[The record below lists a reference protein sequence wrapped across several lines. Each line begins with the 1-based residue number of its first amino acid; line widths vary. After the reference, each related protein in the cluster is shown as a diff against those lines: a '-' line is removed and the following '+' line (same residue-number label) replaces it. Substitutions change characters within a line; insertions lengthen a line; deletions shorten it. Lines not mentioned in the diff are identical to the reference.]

1 MRDPLSMRVGAT
13 PDREVLIDVHTD
25 ERWTAAELDGEV
37 ERLAARLAGDGVGPG
52 DRVALLAETSPDF
65 VRAVFAVFRLGAT
78 LVPLNA
84 RLEAPEL
91 RAQLDTVDP
100 ARLLCVGETAADAR
114 SVAESVPVRSL
125 DDAATPLGSVAPT
138 AFDAHEW
145 GSGKTC
151 ALLFTSGTT
160 GDPKAVRLTVGNFLA
175 SAAASAAR
183 LGVLPD
189 DRWLCPLSMYHTGGL
204 SIALRSM
211 YYGTC
216 AVIERTPGF
225 DPGRSLD
232 LLARYDCTGV
242 SVVPTMLSRLLDAG
256 EFPESVRFV
265 LTGGAPA
272 DDALVARCEERGVPV
287 CPTYGMTEAASQIA
301 TARPETAFAHE
312 GTVGQP
318 LIGTELTVVGEDG
331 DPLPP
336 GEPGEL
342 VVRGPTVTPGY
353 LDADAT
359 ADAFGPHGLHTGDAG
374 YRDADGRVWVLN
386 RRSDRIVTGGENVHP
401 GEVRDVL
408 RAHPNV
414 ADAAV
419 LGIPDEEWGE
429 RVAALVVPDGD
440 LAPESVRA
448 ACEGTLAG
456 FKHPRTVALVDALP
470 RTASGTVDREAA
482 RDLLLREGTEP

>member
-1 MRDPLSMRVGAT
+1 MRDPLAMRTRAT
-13 PDREVLIDVHTD
+13 PDRELLIDAHTD
-25 ERWTAAELDGEV
+25 RRWTAAELDEEV
-37 ERLAARLAGDGVGPG
+37 EALAARLAGDGVGPG

-65 VRAVFAVFRLGAT
+65 VRTVFAAARVGAV

-84 RLEAPEL
+84 RLEGPEL
-91 RAQLDTVDP
+91 RAQLDAVEP
-100 ARLLCVGETAADAR
+100 VCLLCVEATAEDALAAADGL
-114 SVAESVPVRSL
+114 PVRSL
-125 DDAATPLGSVAPT
+125 DDSATPLRNVVPT
-138 AFDAHEW
+138 AFDAYEW
-145 GSGKTC
+145 GYSEDA

-160 GDPKAVRLTVGNFLA
+160 GDPKAVRLTVGNLLA

-183 LGVLPD
+183 LGVLPG

-204 SIALRSM
+204 AIALRSV
-211 YYGTC
+211 YYGTA

-225 DPGRSLD
+225 DPERSLTN
-232 LLARYDCTGV
+232 LSEYECTGV
-242 SVVPTMLSRLLDAG
+242 SVVPTMLSRMLDAG
-256 EFPESVRFV
+256 TFPDSMRFV

-272 DDALVARCEERGVPV
+272 DSSLIERCEKREVPV

-318 LIGTELTVVGEDG
+318 LLGTELTVVGEEG
-331 DPLPP
+331 EPLPA

-342 VVRGPTVTPGY
+342 VVHGPTVTPGY

-359 ADAFGPHGLHTGDAG
+359 AEAFGPHGLHTGDVG
-374 YRDADGRVWVLN
+374 YQDGDGRVWVLN

-408 RAHPNV
+408 RTHPNV

-419 LGIPDEEWGE
+419 LGLPDEEWGE
-429 RVAALVVPDGD
+429 RVAALVVPSGE
-440 LAPESVRA
+440 LAPESVRDH
-448 ACEGTLAG
+448 CEGKLAG
-456 FKHPRTVALVDALP
+456 FKHPRTVALVEALP

-482 RDLLLREGTEP
+482 RDLLSRHGTEL